1 MQDGTIVCLVRCGI
15 TLAVSKYVGR
25 VMSFNARVTL
35 WVLSRVPDGCRI
47 MLRVVK

>member
-15 TLAVSKYVGR
+15 TLAVSKGIGGL
-25 VMSFNARVTL
+25 MLLNARVTL
-35 WVLSRVPDGCRI
+35 RVLSRAPDGCRI